1 MFHHNASIWESISE
15 KLLGLR
21 VLIFLLCPT
30 LPSPPQKH
38 IPLTLKYLSMDKF
51 LVSSSMFPLGNCWY
65 ILSYYQLKLEL
76 IVEVVKIINQS
87 MDLNKDIK

>member
-1 MFHHNASIWESISE
+1 
-15 KLLGLR
+15 
-21 VLIFLLCPT
+21 
-30 LPSPPQKH
+30 
-38 IPLTLKYLSMDKF
+38 MDKF